1 MVSFDIIFKYVL
13 LFIMLMIPGYLVGK
27 FRRPDP
33 RGTEMTS
40 SILTDIAMPF
50 LVFSSFLKTNI
61 TSLRASEVVVSVLL
75 PFAIVGITLLV
86 TFIFFKKKDD
96 IDAGKVLAN
105 RYSAIIPN
113 CGFLGLPLA
122 MAVFGADSK
131 IAVLISL
138 FNVSNTYIILTVG
151 GYILSGKTKIS
162 IKRLLLSPVNFAI
175 VFGVIFSLL
184 DIGVRF
190 PMVVS
195 YADYL
200 ASLTTPLSMTV
211 LGYELS
217 KLKPSQI
224 VKNTAVYPAS
234 FIKLVVCPVTAM
246 AILFILKNAFSVN
259 IEFELAAAIFIS
271 SAVSTAATSPSL
283 AAKHG
288 ADSEQAAVVTL
299 GTTILCVI
307 TLPLLYLLCD
317 FLF

>member
-1 MVSFDIIFKYVL
+1 MVSFEIIFKYVL

-27 FRRPDP
+27 LRRPDP
-33 RGTEMTS
+33 RGTDMTG

-50 LVFSSFLKTNI
+50 LVFSSFLKTDIAN
-61 TSLRASEVVVSVLL
+61 LRISEVVTAVLL
-75 PFAIVGITLLV
+75 PFVIVGITFLV
-86 TFIFFKKKDD
+86 TLLFFKKRDGD
-96 IDAGKVLAN
+96 MRKVLSN
-105 RYSAIIPN
+105 RYCAIIPN

-151 GYILSGKTKIS
+151 GYILSGKAKVS
-162 IKRLLLSPVNFAI
+162 LKKLLLSPVNFAI
-175 VFGVIFSLL
+175 VFGVLFS
-184 DIGVRF
+184 IMNVGSRF
-190 PMVVS
+190 PMVIS

-217 KLKPSQI
+217 KLRLSQI
-224 VKNTAVYPAS
+224 VKNTAVYPVS
-234 FIKLVVCPVTAM
+234 LIKLVICPVTAM
-246 AILFILKNAFSVN
+246 AVLLLLKHVFAVN
-259 IEFELAAAIFIS
+259 VGFELAAAVFIS

-283 AAKHG
+283 AAKFG

-299 GTTILCVI
+299 GTTIL
-307 TLPLLYLLCD
+307 
-317 FLF
+317 

>member
-1 MVSFDIIFKYVL
+1 MVSFGIIFKYVL

-27 FRRPDP
+27 LRRPDP
-33 RGTEMTS
+33 RGIDMTS

-50 LVFSSFLKTNI
+50 LVFSSFLKTDI
-61 TSLRASEVVVSVLL
+61 TSLRVSEVVISLLL

-86 TFIFFKKKDD
+86 TLVLFKKREG
-96 IDAGKVLAN
+96 IDTGKVLAN
-105 RYSAIIPN
+105 RYCAIIPN

-122 MAVFGADSK
+122 MAVFGADSR

-138 FNVSNTYIILTVG
+138 FNVANTYIILTVG
-151 GYILSGKTKIS
+151 GYILSGETKFS
-162 IKRLLLSPVNFAI
+162 LKKLLLSPVNFAI
-175 VFGVIFSLL
+175 LLGVVFSLM
-184 DIGVRF
+184 DIGVKF
-190 PMVVS
+190 PMVIS

-217 KLKPSQI
+217 KLKLPQI
-224 VKNTAVYPAS
+224 VKNPAMYVAS
-234 FIKLVVCPVTAM
+234 LVKLVICPVTAM
-246 AILFILKNAFSVN
+246 AILLLLRTVFAVN
-259 IEFELAAAIFIS
+259 IGFELAAAIFIS

-283 AAKHG
+283 AAKFG

-307 TLPLLYLLCD
+307 TLPLLYIICN